1 MEPTPWTPVKLEEK
15 TERSGRTP
23 LHLVVI
29 GCHDSII
36 AARRAAK
43 HGTSLAAK
51 SQAIQAKFVRVLA
64 YMLHQGAIVDRQDA
78 GAQSLQA
85 KPAAC
90 TLSLLTYCPCS
101 LPPAVGATPVHYAA
115 AFGLQKVLG
124 HLLSADDS
132 DDQLN
137 AEDAGNL
144 LSNANPYAH
153 APAPPSQA
161 RFAHTPI
168 IYLCLCLLRCAEG
181 NTPMHYAYA
190 NEQAGIV
197 QALEDRNADSSVRN
211 AKGQMPVDTAGD
223 SAIRAL
229 CTTRHART

>member
-1 MEPTPWTPVKLEEK
+1 MKLEEK
-15 TERSGRTP
+15 TERWGRTP

-137 AEDAGNL
+137 AEDAGNCSAMRIRMRTHPL
-144 LSNANPYAH
+144 LRPRLALLTPRSSTCACAFCAAQRGTRPCTT
-153 APAPPSQA
+153 
-161 RFAHTPI
+161 HTPTSK
-168 IYLCLCLLRCAEG
+168 L
-181 NTPMHYAYA
+181 
-190 NEQAGIV
+190 
-197 QALEDRNADSSVRN
+197 
-211 AKGQMPVDTAGD
+211 
-223 SAIRAL
+223 AL
-229 CTTRHART
+229 CRPSKIATLTAACETPRDKCQWTRRETARSERSARRGTQGRET